1 MNFSLV
7 SSFFFFSR
15 HPNKSMIYQPNDDGV
30 SAMSIAALR
39 GHSALVQELQ
49 DYISQTADY
58 MANILSASKPV

>member
-1 MNFSLV
+1 
-7 SSFFFFSR
+7 
-15 HPNKSMIYQPNDDGV
+15 MIYQPNDDGV